1 MSNSFPE
8 SASSTAN
15 LPVGGVLFY
24 MANGIV
30 PYVNSGSGGSLS
42 YKQFTLS
49 IPGRYT
55 ISNPVL
61 IIGHVTIPGG
71 AYGGK
76 ADIVA
81 WSGEMLQY
89 STSFLDSIDFSS
101 TGFTVY
107 TYNSDAGTLAGIVLY
122 EG

>member
-42 YKQFTLS
+42 YKHFTLS

-61 IIGHVTIPGG
+61 IIGNVTIPGG
-71 AYGGK
+71 AYGGSTR
-76 ADIVA
+76 IVA
-81 WSGEMLQY
+81 WDGGMFQF
-89 STSFLDSIDFSS
+89 STSFISSINLSS
-101 TGFTVY
+101 TGFIVSTDD
-107 TYNSDAGTLAGIVLY
+107 SGTFTGIILY